1 MRITEIETIVLRHEV
16 KNPVSDSLHTYD
28 AGSDLVTK
36 IHTDEGVTGFST
48 MGFGRIKSGP
58 DTLKLIID
66 RELAPLLIGQDPF
79 FSRMHKNNM
88 WVATE
93 YYGTVGISNFA
104 ISAIDIAM
112 WDICGKALN
121 KPVSHLL
128 GVAKDRI
135 PAYGMVG
142 WYFEG
147 GESMFVKQCV
157 DAAEEGF
164 KAVKIKVGRDSL
176 ADDLY
181 RIKLIKKELGDEFRV
196 MVDANCI
203 FDEAEAFRRGR
214 AYEQA
219 GVYWFEEPM
228 QPYLRDSHRKLAEA
242 LDIPIAIGENYYTR
256 HQFYDVISHKAV
268 DIVQPDAR
276 RAGGVTEWMDIAAI
290 SEAAGLKFACHG
302 GGPANVNLLCAMNNS
317 IYLETG
323 SLKRENSVLKY
334 RLELV
339 DGDVLLPTAPGMA
352 TEVNE
357 DYINK
362 FRVY

>member
-1 MRITEIETIVLRHEV
+1 MKITQIETIVLRHEV
-16 KNPVSDSLHTYD
+16 KNAVSDSLHTYD
-28 AGSDLVTK
+28 AGSDLVTR
-36 IHTDEGVTGFST
+36 IHTDEGVTGFSMT
-48 MGFGRIKSGP
+48 GFGRIKSGP
-58 DTLKLIID
+58 DTMKVIID
-66 RELAPLLIGQDPF
+66 RELAPLLVGRDPF
-79 FSRMHKNNM
+79 YSRMHKNDM

-93 YYGTVGISNFA
+93 YYGTVGVANFA

-112 WDICGKALN
+112 WDLCGKALG

-135 PAYGMVG
+135 PAYAMVG
-142 WYFEG
+142 WYFDG
-147 GESMFVKQCV
+147 GDATFVKQCT

-164 KAVKIKVGRDSL
+164 RAVKLKVGRDSL
-176 ADDLY
+176 ADDLH
-181 RIKLIKKELGDEFRV
+181 RIKLIKDELGDEFRV

-228 QPYLRDSHRKLAEA
+228 QPYLRDSHKKLAEA

-256 HQFYDVISHKAV
+256 HQFHDVVRHNAA

-276 RAGGVTEWMDIAAI
+276 RAGGVTEWLDIAAI
-290 SEAAGLKFACHG
+290 SEAAGLTLACHG
-302 GGPANVNLLCAMNNS
+302 GGPANVNLLCTMKNS

-323 SLKRENSVLKY
+323 SLKGENSVLKY
-334 RLELV
+334 KLEMV
-339 DGDVLLPTAPGMA
+339 DGDVLLPDAPGLA
-352 TEVNE
+352 TDVQE
-357 DYINK
+357 DYIEK
-362 FRVY
+362 HRV